1 MIKDARAADA
11 RAQALLAQETAAA
24 IKKTNTDIT
33 AYATQMGE
41 IAEATRAQIET
52 DTTNT
57 IKAIEEE
64 QKRAAAA
71 AENFTTEDAA
81 RQAAANKF
89 LVDELNKAGAEIELK
104 FGAAYKKMADD
115 RAEADSS
122 LAAATTSL
130 NDALAKQAAL
140 TDSRFSKT
148 VDDLAGARKQAADE
162 VAGFRKA
169 FGAALTCTTAHVKNV
184 ETKLATEIEKVSG
197 EVISMKADQIRVN
210 KRVAGELNRVETLSN
225 ERHSKNKK
233 ARGKLRKLM
242 DENKDAAAAEG
253 KARAHNAHNRRE
265 MAKALS
271 SASEKFY
278 GALATQQ
285 SEQAAASEALAGETA
300 AARAASEAALARAQE
315 LFDSKIIH
323 LTDTVVANQGEAE
336 AEFSR
341 VTGVVMDYAEASEAD
356 RELIKAET
364 RAMEADLNKAVNRAI
379 SIGEAKAKA
388 VQQRIAEHLKD
399 TKRYLSVE
407 LNEQCE
413 RAADNVFK
421 IIEGKRQVVA
431 DNYLSLKAY
440 AVAVADDIEDYV
452 TKGKGRGLSS
462 IGDLLVTVGSL
473 GPVHAPAHKGLGM
486 GGDELPAIFSGET
499 LKVSG
504 AVAAINGLVDE
515 FTEST
520 NAVHMRWPMGLG
532 KYLMDKLEVS
542 MLGKGV
548 LQVDK
553 VEGKS
558 GNYVF
563 VNGRSVGLSNKLSDF
578 SDLAAKMTTYE
589 SVLAKMTA
597 KIVPPTTPTPYM
609 VPASE
614 GEWDGD

>member
-1 MIKDARAADA
+1 
-11 RAQALLAQETAAA
+11 
-24 IKKTNTDIT
+24 
-33 AYATQMGE
+33 MG
-41 IAEATRAQIET
+41 ET

-115 RAEADSS
+115 CAEADSS

-140 TDSRFSKT
+140 ADSRFSKT

-162 VAGFRKA
+162 VAGFRKS

-242 DENKDAAAAEG
+242 DENKDAAAAEVNALKVHLEKETG

-323 LTDTVVANQGEAE
+323 LTDTVVAHQGEAE

-413 RAADNVFK
+413 R
-421 IIEGKRQVVA
+421 
-431 DNYLSLKAY
+431 
-440 AVAVADDIEDYV
+440 AVADDIEDYV

-578 SDLAAKMTTYE
+578 SDLAAKMTPYE

-597 KIVPPTTPTPYM
+597 KIVP
-609 VPASE
+609 
-614 GEWDGD
+614 